1 MTYRLIGGEML
12 VWSDLDGAHGP
23 GPVRG
28 AALAPFLAAARGR
41 TLVAGPHDSALL
53 TGLTGATVLVRGV
66 PDAERLAGRP
76 GRTVLCGSVAKLAAE
91 GPFDTVIALD
101 GLERLGTA
109 EHDELSWAQKL
120 DVLRGVLAPGGVLM
134 LGLENPLG
142 VHRLVAPPGP
152 LSDSDWTPAW
162 DETRPAG
169 PGPLTGALGGASRV
183 YALYPDPVRPRV
195 VLETTRDDG
204 AAEAAVAGA
213 FDEDADVL
221 TDPVPPALASLRQG
235 HVLAPAFIVVAA
247 RAEADLVAPATAPAL
262 APGTRTL
269 LSRIAGAAARRD
281 LPAVRDLLRAWL
293 DGPAAGVPA
302 GQVLTGPDG
311 TSTALAP
318 AGEVAA
324 ALRDLADRL
333 LRAGHALP
341 WPGVT
346 GVADL
351 ARTLAG
357 MAGREPAV
365 GEEPERRVLPF
376 AELRADRDRL
386 TRELAEA
393 RAQAAFLEGELTAR
407 EADLRLAR
415 RTVELLSGT
424 GPARAGQA
432 FVGGVRAA
440 RRLLRRPG

>member
-12 VWSDLDGAHGP
+12 VWSDLDGTHGP

-28 AALAPFLAAARGR
+28 EALAPFLAAARGR
-41 TLVAGPHDSALL
+41 TLVAGPHDPALL
-53 TGLTGATVLVRGV
+53 AGLTGATVLVRGV
-66 PDAERLAGRP
+66 PDAERLAGLP
-76 GRTVLCGSVAKLAAE
+76 GLEVLCGSVAKLAAE
-91 GPFDTVIALD
+91 EPFDTVIALD

-109 EHDELSWAQKL
+109 EHDELSWAQTL
-120 DVLRGVLAPGGVLM
+120 DVLRGVLKPDGLLM
-134 LGLENPLG
+134 LALENPLG
-142 VHRLVAPPGP
+142 VHRLVAPLRPP
-152 LSDSDWTPAW
+152 SDSDWTPAW
-162 DETRPAG
+162 DDTRPAG
-169 PGPLTGALGGASRV
+169 PGPLTGSGASRV

-195 VLETTRDDG
+195 VLETTRDDA
-204 AAEAAVAGA
+204 AAEAVVAGA
-213 FDEDADVL
+213 FDDDAEVL

-235 HVLAPAFIVVAA
+235 HVLAPAWVVVAA
-247 RAEADLVAPATAPAL
+247 RTRDALRTPATAPGA

-281 LPAVRDLLRAWL
+281 LPAVRELLGSWL

-302 GQVLTGPDG
+302 GQVLSGPDG
-311 TSTALAP
+311 TLTPLAP
-318 AGEVAA
+318 AGDVAA
-324 ALRDLADRL
+324 TLRDLADRL
-333 LRAGHALP
+333 QRGGHP

-346 GVADL
+346 GVTDL
-351 ARTLAG
+351 AATLAA
-357 MAGREPAV
+357 MAGREPAI
-365 GEEPERRVLPF
+365 GDEPSRRALPF

-393 RAQAAFLEGELTAR
+393 RAQAAFLAEELTAR

-424 GPARAGQA
+424 GPARAGRA

-440 RRLLRRPG
+440 RRLLRRP